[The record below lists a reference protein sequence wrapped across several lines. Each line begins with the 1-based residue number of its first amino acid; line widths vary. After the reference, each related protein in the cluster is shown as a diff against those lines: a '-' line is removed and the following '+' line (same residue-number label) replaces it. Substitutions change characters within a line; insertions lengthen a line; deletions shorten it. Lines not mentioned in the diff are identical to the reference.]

1 VDTFACCSREAA
13 ENHFVRAKDLA
24 GMVEAVSEK
33 LRGQGEYVEWWDRQP
48 KAAGNRYGHPGSGT
62 AARVGQVGIPAKN
75 VLQTSWRQTDEV
87 KSRPRRQA
95 AQKPVAPVQRVK
107 CWHSITLSATLFW
120 RVGL

>member
-1 VDTFACCSREAA
+1 MAA
-13 ENHFVRAKDLA
+13 ENHFARAKDLA

-33 LRGQGEYVEWWDRQP
+33 LRGQAESVEWWDKQP

-75 VLQTSWRQTDEV
+75 VLQTLWRQTDEV

-95 AQKPVAPVQRVK
+95 AQKPVRQ
-107 CWHSITLSATLFW
+107 CNGLN
-120 RVGL
+120 VGIA